1 MSLNGNCEWL
11 QCNKYGEEITVIDWQ
26 SGSFH
31 ILSNERE
38 LREAA
43 AVEAINANHMHYACS
58 LNYAMPCECLIHF
71 TRLVSIQ
78 KEYSTDMLISILG
91 EFQKFSGKAGANAV
105 SLI

>member
-1 MSLNGNCEWL
+1 MIDSLESSIFDL
-11 QCNKYGEEITVIDWQ
+11 M
-26 SGSFH
+26 
-31 ILSNERE
+31 RE
-38 LREAA
+38 TYEQQLP
-43 AVEAINANHMHYACS
+43 VQAINANHMHRTGM